1 MAVTY
6 TWTINEMF
14 AYPQAEGYQDVV
26 FGVAYTVAGVDG
38 EYTASQSYQIPMPL
52 PEGTF
57 TPYSEL
63 TQDQVVGWVQGQL
76 GPVGVSAA
84 ESQIAQM
91 ISEQQSPTVVTPP
104 LPWASSGDAVQ

>member
-1 MAVTY
+1 MGAGGMT
-6 TWTINEMF
+6 TCGGGTIFSSLVSLLGFHNEF
-14 AYPQAEGYQDVV
+14 EDQQGLLSV
-26 FGVAYTVAGVDG
+26 
-38 EYTASQSYQIPMPL
+38 
-52 PEGTF
+52 
-57 TPYSEL
+57 

-104 LPWASSGDAVQ
+104 LPWASSGDGVQ